1 MFSRFS
7 RRQIIS
13 LISFTVA
20 GAAVT
25 SSFPFMNNFFIRKA
39 QAQEIPD
46 KLYKLRKY
54 KIITKSQFQLWKEGL
69 IDDIFDASTEL
80 LIDKK
85 VIKILRHKKS
95 KKYVTPLFFCDFD
108 KPEDIAKA
116 IIDLNLVFPDQEV
129 KTDPTLD

>member
-13 LISFTVA
+13 LISFTIA

-25 SSFPFMNNFFIRKA
+25 RSFPFMNNFFIRKA
-39 QAQEIPD
+39 QAQEIPY

-54 KIITKSQFQLWKEGL
+54 KIITKSRLRAWREGL
-69 IDDIFDASTEL
+69 VDDIFDASTEL
-80 LIDKK
+80 LIDNKT
-85 VIKILRHKKS
+85 IKILQHKKS

-116 IIDLNLVFPDQEV
+116 IIDLNLVFPNQEV
-129 KTDPTLD
+129 KIDPNID

>member
-13 LISFTVA
+13 LISLTIA
-20 GAAVT
+20 GSAVT
-25 SSFPFMNNFFIRKA
+25 SSFPFINNFFIRKA

-54 KIITKSQFQLWKEGL
+54 KIIIKSRFRAWREGL
-69 IDDIFDASTEL
+69 VDDIFDASTEL
-80 LIDKK
+80 LIDNKT
-85 VIKILRHKKS
+85 IKILQHKKS
-95 KKYVTPLFFCDFD
+95 KKYLTPLFFCDFD

-116 IIDLNLVFPDQEV
+116 IIDLNLVFPNQEV
-129 KTDPTLD
+129 KIDPNID